1 MYYTSYFAN
10 IKNLPKDVVPI
21 AICGKAPA
29 GYLGLQYK
37 KLAPTW
43 QIFSDWKYKHHDN
56 NIYTSQFKQQ
66 VLNRLDPLLVEDELL
81 AITNGRT
88 FCLVCYEKPSDFCHR
103 HLVAEWL
110 KKAGIDI
117 QEYQ

>member
-21 AICGKAPA
+21 AICGKAPV

-37 KLAPTW
+37 KLAPSW
-43 QIFSDWKYKHHDN
+43 AIYNDWKNGHHN
-56 NIYTSQFKQQ
+56 NDIYTAQFTHQI
-66 VLNRLDPLLVEDELL
+66 LNQLDQLLVEDELL
-81 AITNGRT
+81 ALTNHRT

-103 HLVAEWL
+103 HIVAEWL
-110 KKAGIDI
+110 RKRKIDI